1 MILAL
6 FTIFP
11 HALTPLGFSPS
22 YLSVGFPSHIGVK
35 IDVSL
40 SECSLIQKDT
50 VTVQKLELEDTR
62 WSCFRVKLQQRG
74 NFLDLQSSGH

>member
-50 VTVQKLELEDTR
+50 VQKLELEEIILET
-62 WSCFRVKLQQRG
+62 FVIPLKFKG
-74 NFLDLQSSGH
+74 G